1 MADAADIRRAVTY
14 LYRLK
19 NRSVPDAV
27 AMDGYVLALEDL
39 EWPWIQEACRRAV
52 KTRTVPP
59 DGSQLR
65 TLAEIV
71 RFEVARQEPPKVVH
85 EPCCSFCDDSGWRY
99 VHPNGRLAENVTVAV
114 TEMLRKVTRCGC
126 WDHNPTLTHRRRQQ
140 DAIRHESRARES
152 HRGGDA

>member
-14 LYRLK
+14 LFRLK
-19 NRSVPDAV
+19 NRSVPDSV
-27 AMDGYVLALEDL
+27 AMEGYVLCLADL

-71 RFEVARQEPPKVVH
+71 RFEQARHVPPKVVH

-99 VHPNGRLAENVTVAV
+99 MHPDGRLAENVTVAV
-114 TEMLRKVTRCGC
+114 LEGLRKVTRCGC
-126 WDHNPTLTHRRRQQ
+126 WDHNPTLVYRRRQQ
-140 DAIRHESRARES
+140 DAVHHE